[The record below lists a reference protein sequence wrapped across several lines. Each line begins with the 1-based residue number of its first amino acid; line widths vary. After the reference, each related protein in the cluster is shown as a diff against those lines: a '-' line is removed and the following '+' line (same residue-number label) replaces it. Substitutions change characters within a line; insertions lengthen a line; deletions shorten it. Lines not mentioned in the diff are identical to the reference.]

1 MKFLIIV
8 FAALALVGMGLIAT
22 GDQASTRVIGAVLA
36 VLGVAGAFSAAID
49 LRKKGASS
57 RRD

>member
-8 FAALALVGMGLIAT
+8 FAALALVGVGLIVT
-22 GDQASTRVIGAVLA
+22 GDQSSTRVIGAVLA
-36 VLGVAGAFSAAID
+36 VLGLAGVFSAAID

-57 RRD
+57 TRD